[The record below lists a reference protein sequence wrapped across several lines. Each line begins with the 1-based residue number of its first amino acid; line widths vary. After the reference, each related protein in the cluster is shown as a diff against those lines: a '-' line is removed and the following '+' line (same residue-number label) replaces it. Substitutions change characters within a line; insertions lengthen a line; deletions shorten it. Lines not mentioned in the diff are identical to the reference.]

1 MEFIWNSEYIA
12 QHTLDNHIIT
22 DSGIKLLNE
31 DEIFVEHQD
40 FSRYFI
46 SQYGRAI
53 SLKRKQPQLLRE
65 SIQGTRENQYPAFGI
80 GINGQSM
87 ITGRAVAEI
96 FCPNFWNRFKR
107 MPNIYNSALEAHHCD
122 KNHFNNHYL
131 NLVLLPVWLH
141 HDAHKIDSYAL
152 WSGTE
157 INEYL
162 NPLRIVEATNM
173 DLELEDITCAG
184 WNRKGKSSDTG
195 YTIYKIDHY
204 WIGLKFADKIT
215 A

>member
-1 MEFIWNSEYIA
+1 MKFIWNSEYIA
-12 QHTLDNHIIT
+12 QHTLNNHIIT

-31 DEIFVEHQD
+31 DEIFVAHQD
-40 FSRYFI
+40 FSGYFI

-53 SLKRKQPQLLRE
+53 SLKRKQPQLLKE
-65 SIQGTRENQYPAFGI
+65 SIQGTRENQYPAVGI
-80 GINGQSM
+80 DGRSM

-96 FCPNFWNRFKR
+96 FCPNFWSRFKR
-107 MPNIYNSALEAHHCD
+107 MPNIWISPLEAHHCD

-131 NLVLLPVWLH
+131 NLVLLPVLLH

-152 WSGTE
+152 WDGTE
-157 INEYL
+157 MTEYL

-173 DLELEDITCAG
+173 DLELEDIIGAW
-184 WNRKGKSSDTG
+184 WNRKGESSDTG
-195 YTIYKIDHY
+195 YTAYKIDRY
-204 WIGLKFADKIT
+204 WIGLKFADKAT

>member
-12 QHTLDNHIIT
+12 QRTLDNHIIT

-40 FSRYFI
+40 FNKYFI

-53 SLKRKQPQLLRE
+53 SLKRKQPQLLKE
-65 SIQGTRENQYPAFGI
+65 CIQGTRDNQYPSFGI
-80 GINGQSM
+80 DGRSM

-107 MPNIYNSALEAHHCD
+107 MPNIWASPLEAHHCD
-122 KNHFNNHYL
+122 RNHFNNHYL
-131 NLVLLPVWLH
+131 NLTLLPVLLH
-141 HDAHKIDSYAL
+141 HDAHKIESYAL
-152 WSGTE
+152 WDGTE
-157 INEYL
+157 MNEYL

-173 DLELEDITCAG
+173 DLELEDIIGAW
-184 WNRKGKSSDTG
+184 WNRKGESSDTG
-195 YTIYKIDHY
+195 YTVYKIDRY
-204 WIGLKFADKIT
+204 WIGLKFADKAT

>member
-12 QHTLDNHIIT
+12 QHTLDNHIII
-22 DSGIKLLNE
+22 DSGIKLLND
-31 DEIFVEHQD
+31 DEIFVAHQD
-40 FSRYFI
+40 FSGYFI

-53 SLKRKQPQLLRE
+53 SLKRKQPQLLKE
-65 SIQGTRENQYPAFGI
+65 SIQGTRENQYPAVGI
-80 GINGQSM
+80 DGRSM

-96 FCPNFWNRFKR
+96 FCPNFWSRFKR
-107 MPNIYNSALEAHHCD
+107 MPNIWISPLEAHHCD

-131 NLVLLPVWLH
+131 NLVLLPVLLH

-152 WSGTE
+152 WDGTE
-157 INEYL
+157 MTEYL

-173 DLELEDITCAG
+173 DLELEDIIGAWC
-184 WNRKGKSSDTG
+184 NRKGESSDTG
-195 YTIYKIDHY
+195 YTAYKIDRY
-204 WIGLKFADKIT
+204 WIGLKFADKAT

>member
-122 KNHFNNHYL
+122 KNPIIILIWY
-131 NLVLLPVWLH
+131 
-141 HDAHKIDSYAL
+141 YCQ
-152 WSGTE
+152 
-157 INEYL
+157 Y
-162 NPLRIVEATNM
+162 
-173 DLELEDITCAG
+173 
-184 WNRKGKSSDTG
+184 G
-195 YTIYKIDHY
+195 YTMMRTKLIPMRYGVARK
-204 WIGLKFADKIT
+204 
-215 A
+215 

>member
-12 QHTLDNHIIT
+12 QHTLDNHIII
-22 DSGIKLLNE
+22 DSGIKLLND
-31 DEIFVEHQD
+31 DEIFVAHQD
-40 FSRYFI
+40 FSGYFI

-53 SLKRKQPQLLRE
+53 SLKRKQPQLLKE
-65 SIQGTRENQYPAFGI
+65 SIQGTRENQYPAVGI
-80 GINGQSM
+80 DGRSM

-96 FCPNFWNRFKR
+96 FCPNFWSRFKR
-107 MPNIYNSALEAHHCD
+107 MPNIWISPLEAHHCD

-131 NLVLLPVWLH
+131 NLVLLPVLLH

-152 WSGTE
+152 WDGTE
-157 INEYL
+157 MTEYL

-173 DLELEDITCAG
+173 DLELEDIIGAW
-184 WNRKGKSSDTG
+184 WNRKGESSDTG
-195 YTIYKIDHY
+195 YTAYKIDRY
-204 WIGLKFADKIT
+204 WIGLKFADKAT